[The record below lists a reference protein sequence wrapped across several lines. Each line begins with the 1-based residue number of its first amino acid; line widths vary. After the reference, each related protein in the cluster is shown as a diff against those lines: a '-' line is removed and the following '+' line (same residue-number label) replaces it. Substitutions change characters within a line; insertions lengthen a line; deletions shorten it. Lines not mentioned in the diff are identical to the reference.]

1 MVASALLLDCGNTA
15 CKYQI
20 EEEAG
25 WLASPEA
32 LLDLIARHTPD
43 SILIATV
50 SRLGARFCEVLAEAG
65 HAYKKFKVKPDWQ
78 GLALAYAQ
86 PDRLGIDRWLTL
98 VALSGLG
105 RSVIIIDAGT
115 ALTIDALDAN
125 NRHLGGYILP
135 GLRVM
140 RRALVD
146 DTFALPPV
154 DQDGSIAPGESTAD
168 GIANGSIL
176 ALAGAVEKAATQY
189 PFQRPDIVWTGGDAD
204 RIRLFTALP
213 GEFRPSLV
221 FEGMRRLMKD
231 ADYMEQ
237 LA

>member
-20 EEEAG
+20 NKEAG
-25 WLASPEA
+25 WLASPKA
-32 LLDLIARHTPD
+32 LLDLIARHEPD

-50 SRLGARFCEVLAEAG
+50 SRLGAHFCEALAEAG
-65 HAYKKFKVKPDWQ
+65 RGYKKFQVKPDWQ
-78 GLALAYAQ
+78 GLTLAYVQA
-86 PDRLGIDRWLTL
+86 DRLGIDRWLTL
-98 VALSGLG
+98 VALANLG
-105 RSVIIIDAGT
+105 RPVIVVDAGT
-115 ALTIDALDAN
+115 ALTIDALDAH

-154 DQDGSIAPGESTAD
+154 DQEGSIAPGTNTAD
-168 GIANGSIL
+168 CIANGSIL
-176 ALAGAVEKAATQY
+176 ALAGAVEKAVAQY
-189 PFQRPDIVWTGGDAD
+189 PMQRPVIVWTGGDAN
-204 RIRLFTALP
+204 RIRLFTAVP
-213 GEFRPSLV
+213 GEYRPALV